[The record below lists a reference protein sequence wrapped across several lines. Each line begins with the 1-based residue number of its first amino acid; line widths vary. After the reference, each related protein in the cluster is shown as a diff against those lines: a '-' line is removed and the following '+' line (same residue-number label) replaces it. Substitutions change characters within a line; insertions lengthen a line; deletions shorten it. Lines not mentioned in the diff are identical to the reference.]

1 MEWMVASL
9 VLDEGDGGCSAV
21 RTRRGAGDGRTAS
34 ATRADYAAAAVAVLT
49 GSGHQGKV
57 HDLSGDVAW
66 SFPELTAVTGREI
79 MYKNVSSDEHLGT
92 LLAAGVPP
100 ALAEVFVANYRAIA
114 EGGLSATQAT
124 CTA

>member
-1 MEWMVASL
+1 
-9 VLDEGDGGCSAV
+9 
-21 RTRRGAGDGRTAS
+21 
-34 ATRADYAAAAVAVLT
+34 
-49 GSGHQGKV
+49 V

-92 LLAAGVPP
+92 LLAASVPP

-114 EGGLSATQAT
+114 EGGFSATPGDLHCLIGRPTTTLAESVAAT
-124 CTA
+124 LTGGQPGAS